1 MQATEE
7 CVAYMRDTTERLRDI
22 HDAIAKIM
30 KYTNQGRHSFDQ
42 NELVQSW
49 VIYHLRVIGEAA
61 RTVPQDFKGRHPEI
75 PWERFSDMRHMLLH
89 NYFEIDPN
97 SVWKAVEHDLPNLK
111 TSVDAILNTEG
122 IL

>member
-42 NELVQSW
+42 NELIQTW
-49 VIYHLRVIGEAA
+49 AIRHLEIIGEAA
-61 RTVPQDFKGRHPEI
+61 RSG
-75 PWERFSDMRHMLLH
+75 
-89 NYFEIDPN
+89 
-97 SVWKAVEHDLPNLK
+97 LK
-111 TSVDAILNTEG
+111 
-122 IL
+122 